1 MNQQPDIFDRIA
13 THPIAQSA
21 RPLSDEDQKNE
32 PPALVPQ
39 GMEGKDLSIT
49 DARTPSAV
57 RKALQH
63 LLGHGWLESASKPKL
78 FSLIAAQTAR
88 LDALLEPLDLR
99 VLVDDV
105 RGLAFLAVVPDYAD
119 DDTDESEQDDWTH
132 PLMKRQRLTLEQS
145 LLLALLRRE
154 FLQREQESGT
164 GAVVRITVDS
174 LLPQLE
180 TYLGAMGS
188 DMQER
193 KRLLQLL
200 ENLRTHGMV
209 TEVDAQ
215 DCITIR
221 PMIVH
226 LLNPENLQTLL
237 LRLREVAEKGGAQ
250 GSAAQPEG
258 TP

>member
-1 MNQQPDIFDRIA
+1 MQQEPDIFDRMA
-13 THPIAQSA
+13 LQDAGGQADQS
-21 RPLSDEDQKNE
+21 LSKEDL
-32 PPALVPQ
+32 PALDESGTAAPNA
-39 GMEGKDLSIT
+39 S
-49 DARTPSAV
+49 RTPPNV
-57 RKALQH
+57 RQALQF
-63 LLGHGWLESASKPKL
+63 LLAHGWLESASKPKL
-78 FSLIAAQTAR
+78 FSLAAAQTT
-88 LDALLEPLDLR
+88 LLNALLEPLDLR

-105 RGLAFLAVVPDYAD
+105 RGLVFLAVVPDYAG

-164 GAVVRITVDS
+164 GTVVRITVDS

-180 TYLGAMGS
+180 TYLGGTGS

-193 KRLLQLL
+193 KRLGQLL

-209 TEVDAQ
+209 SEVDAQ

-221 PMIVH
+221 PIIVH

-237 LRLREVAEKGGAQ
+237 LRLRAVAEQGGASSAE
-250 GSAAQPEG
+250 GSP
-258 TP
+258 

>member
-1 MNQQPDIFDRIA
+1 MPQEPDIFDRIA
-13 THPIAQSA
+13 ALSA
-21 RPLSDEDQKNE
+21 DGQADPPLSKEE
-32 PPALVPQ
+32 LPALDES
-39 GMEGKDLSIT
+39 GMAAL
-49 DARTPSAV
+49 DASRTPPNV
-57 RKALQH
+57 RQTLQF
-63 LLGHGWLESASKPKL
+63 LLAHGWLESASKPKL
-78 FSLIAAQTAR
+78 FSLAAAQTT
-88 LDALLEPLDLR
+88 LLNALLEPLDLR
-99 VLVDDV
+99 VVVDDV
-105 RGLAFLAVVPDYAD
+105 RGLAFLAVVPDYAGD
-119 DDTDESEQDDWTH
+119 GTDESEQDDWTH

-164 GAVVRITVDS
+164 GTAVRITVDS

-180 TYLGAMGS
+180 TYLGSTGS

-193 KRLLQLL
+193 KRLGQLL
-200 ENLRTHGMV
+200 ENLRAHGMV

-237 LRLREVAEKGGAQ
+237 LRLRAVAEPGGADH
-250 GSAAQPEG
+250 GEG

>member
-1 MNQQPDIFDRIA
+1 MQQEPDIFDRMA
-13 THPIAQSA
+13 AQGASA
-21 RPLSDEDQKNE
+21 QAEQSLSKEE
-32 PPALVPQ
+32 LPALVESGIATQ
-39 GMEGKDLSIT
+39 ST
-49 DARTPSAV
+49 SRTPPNV
-57 RKALQH
+57 RQALQF
-63 LLGHGWLESASKPKL
+63 LLAHGWLESATKPKL
-78 FSLIAAQTAR
+78 FHLIAAQTTL

-99 VLVDDV
+99 VVVDDV
-105 RGLAFLAVVPDYAD
+105 RGLAFLAVVPDYAG

-164 GAVVRITVDS
+164 GTAVRITVDS

-180 TYLGAMGS
+180 TYLGATGS

-193 KRLLQLL
+193 KRLGQLL

-237 LRLREVAEKGGAQ
+237 LRLRELAEQGGA
-250 GSAAQPEG
+250 AKPEG

>member
-78 FSLIAAQTAR
+78 FSLMAAQTAR

-105 RGLAFLAVVPDYAD
+105 RGLAFLAVVPGYAG

-145 LLLALLRRE
+145 LLLAILRRE

-180 TYLGAMGS
+180 TYLGSTGS

-193 KRLLQLL
+193 KRLGQLL

-209 TEVDAQ
+209 SDVDAQ

-237 LRLREVAEKGGAQ
+237 LRLRAVAEQGCAGHGEGAQ
-250 GSAAQPEG
+250 
-258 TP
+258 

>member
-1 MNQQPDIFDRIA
+1 MMEQGPDIFDRMA
-13 THPIAQSA
+13 AQAVDKQVPQS
-21 RPLSDEDQKNE
+21 LSKEE
-32 PPALVPQ
+32 LPALA
-39 GMEGKDLSIT
+39 EGALAAQNPSE
-49 DARTPSAV
+49 TPPNV
-57 RKALQH
+57 RQALQF
-63 LLGHGWLESASKPKL
+63 LLAHGWLESAAKPKL
-78 FSLIAAQTAR
+78 FSLIAAQTTL

-99 VLVDDV
+99 VVVDDV
-105 RGLAFLAVVPDYAD
+105 RGLAFLAVVPGYAG

-154 FLQREQESGT
+154 FLQREQESGV
-164 GAVVRITVDS
+164 GAVVRVTVDS

-180 TYLGAMGS
+180 TYLGATGS

-193 KRLLQLL
+193 KRLGQLL

-237 LRLREVAEKGGAQ
+237 LRLREVAEQGGAAKQ
-250 GSAAQPEG
+250 ED

>member
-105 RGLAFLAVVPDYAD
+105 RGLPFWPWCPATQATTPTRASR
-119 DDTDESEQDDWTH
+119 T
-132 PLMKRQRLTLEQS
+132 
-145 LLLALLRRE
+145 
-154 FLQREQESGT
+154 T
-164 GAVVRITVDS
+164 G
-174 LLPQLE
+174 
-180 TYLGAMGS
+180 
-188 DMQER
+188 
-193 KRLLQLL
+193 
-200 ENLRTHGMV
+200 RTH
-209 TEVDAQ
+209 
-215 DCITIR
+215 
-221 PMIVH
+221 
-226 LLNPENLQTLL
+226 
-237 LRLREVAEKGGAQ
+237 
-250 GSAAQPEG
+250 
-258 TP
+258 

>member
-1 MNQQPDIFDRIA
+1 MGQEQPQGPDIFDRMA
-13 THPIAQSA
+13 AQAAGVEAS
-21 RPLSDEDQKNE
+21 PLLSKEE
-32 PPALVPQ
+32 LPALY
-39 GMEGKDLSIT
+39 EKAF
-49 DARTPSAV
+49 DAQNPSQTPSNV
-57 RKALQH
+57 RQALQF
-63 LLGHGWLESASKPKL
+63 LLAHGWLESAVKPKL
-78 FSLIAAQTAR
+78 FGLVAAHTTL

-99 VLVDDV
+99 VVVDDV
-105 RGLAFLAVVPDYAD
+105 RGLAFLTVVPGYAG

-164 GAVVRITVDS
+164 GAVVRVTVDS

-180 TYLGAMGS
+180 TYLGSTGS

-193 KRLLQLL
+193 KRLTQLL

-209 TEVDAQ
+209 SEVDAQ

-237 LRLREVAEKGGAQ
+237 LRLREVAEQ
-250 GSAAQPEG
+250 GSAAKPEG

>member
-1 MNQQPDIFDRIA
+1 MEQEPDIFDRLA
-13 THPIAQSA
+13 AQAADPQSQQ
-21 RPLSDEDQKNE
+21 PLPKDEL
-32 PPALVPQ
+32 PALSTNGTAAQIP
-39 GMEGKDLSIT
+39 S
-49 DARTPSAV
+49 RTPPSL
-57 RKALQH
+57 RQALQF
-63 LLGHGWLESASKPKL
+63 LLAHGWLESAAKPKL
-78 FSLIAAQTAR
+78 FGLVAAHTT
-88 LDALLEPLDLR
+88 LLNALLEPLDLR
-99 VLVDDV
+99 VVVDDV
-105 RGLAFLAVVPDYAD
+105 RGLAFLAVTPDYAG

-145 LLLALLRRE
+145 LLLAILRRE

-180 TYLGAMGS
+180 TYLGATGS

-193 KRLLQLL
+193 KRLGQLL
-200 ENLRTHGMV
+200 ESLRTHGMV
-209 TEVDAQ
+209 SEVDAQ

-237 LRLREVAEKGGAQ
+237 LRLRAVAEQGGAD
-250 GSAAQPEG
+250 SVEG
-258 TP
+258 AP

>member
-1 MNQQPDIFDRIA
+1 MQQEPDIFDRMA
-13 THPIAQSA
+13 AQGASA
-21 RPLSDEDQKNE
+21 PAGQPLSKEE
-32 PPALVPQ
+32 LPAHVES
-39 GMEGKDLSIT
+39 GMAAPNAS
-49 DARTPSAV
+49 RTPPNV
-57 RKALQH
+57 RQALQF
-63 LLGHGWLESASKPKL
+63 LLAHGWLESATKPKL
-78 FSLIAAQTAR
+78 FHLIAAQTTL

-99 VLVDDV
+99 VVVDDV
-105 RGLAFLAVVPDYAD
+105 RGLAFLAVVPDYAG

-164 GAVVRITVDS
+164 GTAVRITVDS

-180 TYLGAMGS
+180 TYLGATGS

-193 KRLLQLL
+193 KRLGQLL

-237 LRLREVAEKGGAQ
+237 LRLRAVAEQ
-250 GSAAQPEG
+250 GSAAKPED

>member
-1 MNQQPDIFDRIA
+1 MEPDIFDRMAAQAAGVQPPQSLSKEKLHAPAESQIA
-13 THPIAQSA
+13 AQNPS
-21 RPLSDEDQKNE
+21 KT
-32 PPALVPQ
+32 PPN
-39 GMEGKDLSIT
+39 
-49 DARTPSAV
+49 V
-57 RKALQH
+57 RQALQF
-63 LLGHGWLESASKPKL
+63 LLAHGWLESAAKPKL
-78 FSLIAAQTAR
+78 FSLAAAQTT
-88 LDALLEPLDLR
+88 LIDALLEPLDLR
-99 VLVDDV
+99 VVVDDV
-105 RGLAFLAVVPDYAD
+105 RGLAFLAVVPDYSG

-145 LLLALLRRE
+145 LLLAILRRE

-164 GAVVRITVDS
+164 GAAVRVTVDS

-180 TYLGAMGS
+180 TYLGSTGS

-193 KRLLQLL
+193 KRLGQLL

-209 TEVDAQ
+209 TEVDSQ

-237 LRLREVAEKGGAQ
+237 LRLREVAEQ
-250 GSAAQPEG
+250 GSTRGSEANAEG
-258 TP
+258 AP

>member
-1 MNQQPDIFDRIA
+1 MQQEPDIFDRMA
-13 THPIAQSA
+13 TQGAGAQPEQS
-21 RPLSDEDQKNE
+21 LSEE
-32 PPALVPQ
+32 ELPALVESGIAAQ
-39 GMEGKDLSIT
+39 SSS
-49 DARTPSAV
+49 RTPPNV
-57 RKALQH
+57 RQALQF
-63 LLGHGWLESASKPKL
+63 LLAHGWLESATKPKL
-78 FSLIAAQTAR
+78 FNLIAAQTTL
-88 LDALLEPLDLR
+88 LDALLESLDLR
-99 VLVDDV
+99 VVVDDV
-105 RGLAFLAVVPDYAD
+105 RGLAFLAVVPDYAG

-164 GAVVRITVDS
+164 GTAVRVTVDS

-180 TYLGAMGS
+180 TYLGATGS

-193 KRLLQLL
+193 KRLGQLL

-237 LRLREVAEKGGAQ
+237 LRLRAVAEPGGADN
-250 GSAAQPEG
+250 AEG

>member
-1 MNQQPDIFDRIA
+1 MQQEPDIFDRMA
-13 THPIAQSA
+13 AQGASA
-21 RPLSDEDQKNE
+21 QAEQSLSKEE
-32 PPALVPQ
+32 LPALVESGIAAQ
-39 GMEGKDLSIT
+39 SSS
-49 DARTPSAV
+49 RTPPNV
-57 RKALQH
+57 RQALQF
-63 LLGHGWLESASKPKL
+63 LLAHGWIESATKPKL
-78 FSLIAAQTAR
+78 FHLIAAQATL

-99 VLVDDV
+99 VVVDDV
-105 RGLAFLAVVPDYAD
+105 RGLAFLAVVPDYAG

-180 TYLGAMGS
+180 TYLGATGS

-193 KRLLQLL
+193 KRLGQLL

-209 TEVDAQ
+209 SDVDAQ

-237 LRLREVAEKGGAQ
+237 LRLREVAEQ
-250 GSAAQPEG
+250 GSAAHGGG

>member
-1 MNQQPDIFDRIA
+1 MQQEPDIFDRMA
-13 THPIAQSA
+13 AQGASA
-21 RPLSDEDQKNE
+21 QAEQSLSKEE
-32 PPALVPQ
+32 LPALVESGIATQ
-39 GMEGKDLSIT
+39 ST
-49 DARTPSAV
+49 SRTPPNV
-57 RKALQH
+57 RQALQF
-63 LLGHGWLESASKPKL
+63 LLAHGWLESAAKPKL
-78 FSLIAAQTAR
+78 FSLVAAHTTL

-99 VLVDDV
+99 VVVDDV
-105 RGLAFLAVVPDYAD
+105 RGLAFLAVVPGYAG

-154 FLQREQESGT
+154 FLQREQESGI
-164 GAVVRITVDS
+164 GAVVRVTVDS

-180 TYLGAMGS
+180 TYLGATGS

-193 KRLLQLL
+193 KRLGQLL

-209 TEVDAQ
+209 SDVDAQ

-237 LRLREVAEKGGAQ
+237 LHLREVAEQ
-250 GSAAQPEG
+250 GSAAHGGG

>member
-1 MNQQPDIFDRIA
+1 MQQEPDIFDRMA
-13 THPIAQSA
+13 AQGASA
-21 RPLSDEDQKNE
+21 QAEQSLSKEE
-32 PPALVPQ
+32 LPALVESGIATQ
-39 GMEGKDLSIT
+39 ST
-49 DARTPSAV
+49 SRTPPNV
-57 RKALQH
+57 RQALQF
-63 LLGHGWLESASKPKL
+63 LLAHGWLESATKPKL
-78 FSLIAAQTAR
+78 FHLIAAQTTL

-99 VLVDDV
+99 VVVDDV
-105 RGLAFLAVVPDYAD
+105 RGLAFLAVVPDYAG

-154 FLQREQESGT
+154 FLQRAQESGT
-164 GAVVRITVDS
+164 GTAVRITVDS

-180 TYLGAMGS
+180 TYLGATGS

-193 KRLLQLL
+193 KRLGQLL

-209 TEVDAQ
+209 SDVDAQ

-237 LRLREVAEKGGAQ
+237 LRLRAVAEQGGADK
-250 GSAAQPEG
+250 PES

>member
-78 FSLIAAQTAR
+78 FSLIAAQTAL

-99 VLVDDV
+99 VVVDDV
-105 RGLAFLAVVPDYAD
+105 RGLAFLAVVPGYAG

-164 GAVVRITVDS
+164 GTAVRITVDS

-180 TYLGAMGS
+180 TYLGATGS

-193 KRLLQLL
+193 KRLGLLL

-209 TEVDAQ
+209 SDVDAQ

-237 LRLREVAEKGGAQ
+237 LRLRAVAEQGGADK
-250 GSAAQPEG
+250 PEG

>member
-78 FSLIAAQTAR
+78 FSLIAAQTAL

-105 RGLAFLAVVPDYAD
+105 RGLAFLAVVPGYAG

-164 GAVVRITVDS
+164 GTAVRITVDS

-180 TYLGAMGS
+180 TYLGATGS

-193 KRLLQLL
+193 KRLGQLL

-237 LRLREVAEKGGAQ
+237 LRLRAVAEQGGADK
-250 GSAAQPEG
+250 PES

>member
-1 MNQQPDIFDRIA
+1 MQQEPDIFDRMA
-13 THPIAQSA
+13 AQGASA
-21 RPLSDEDQKNE
+21 QAEQSLSKEE
-32 PPALVPQ
+32 LPALVESGIATQ
-39 GMEGKDLSIT
+39 ST
-49 DARTPSAV
+49 SRTPPNV
-57 RKALQH
+57 RQALQF
-63 LLGHGWLESASKPKL
+63 LLAHGWLESAVKPKL
-78 FSLIAAQTAR
+78 FGLVAAHTTL

-99 VLVDDV
+99 VVVDDV
-105 RGLAFLAVVPDYAD
+105 RGLAFLAVVPGYAG

-154 FLQREQESGT
+154 FLQREQESGV
-164 GAVVRITVDS
+164 GAVVRVTVDS

-180 TYLGAMGS
+180 TYLGATGS

-193 KRLLQLL
+193 KRLGQLL

-237 LRLREVAEKGGAQ
+237 LRLRAVAEPGGA
-250 GSAAQPEG
+250 GHGEG

>member
-78 FSLIAAQTAR
+78 FSLMAAQTAR

-105 RGLAFLAVVPDYAD
+105 RGLAFLAVVPGYAG

-132 PLMKRQRLTLEQS
+132 PLMKRQRLPLDQS

-174 LLPQLE
+174 LLPQIE

-200 ENLRTHGMV
+200 EHLRTHGMV
-209 TEVDAQ
+209 SEVDAQ

>member
-1 MNQQPDIFDRIA
+1 MAQGQEPDIFDRMA
-13 THPIAQSA
+13 AQA
-21 RPLSDEDQKNE
+21 VDQQAPPPLSKEE
-32 PPALVPQ
+32 LPALAESPPAAQ
-39 GMEGKDLSIT
+39 NTSK
-49 DARTPSAV
+49 TPPNV
-57 RKALQH
+57 RQALQF
-63 LLGHGWLESASKPKL
+63 LLAHGWLESAAKPKL
-78 FSLIAAQTAR
+78 FGLIAAQTTL

-99 VLVDDV
+99 VVVDDV
-105 RGLAFLAVVPDYAD
+105 RGLAFLAVVPDYAGD
-119 DDTDESEQDDWTH
+119 DADESEQDDWTH

-180 TYLGAMGS
+180 TYLGATGS

-193 KRLLQLL
+193 KRLGQLL

-209 TEVDAQ
+209 SDVDAQ

-237 LRLREVAEKGGAQ
+237 LRLRAVAEQ
-250 GSAAQPEG
+250 GSAGHGEG
-258 TP
+258 AP

>member
-1 MNQQPDIFDRIA
+1 MEQEPDIFDHMA
-13 THPIAQSA
+13 AQGASA
-21 RPLSDEDQKNE
+21 QAEQSLSKEE
-32 PPALVPQ
+32 LPALVESRIAAQ
-39 GMEGKDLSIT
+39 SSS
-49 DARTPSAV
+49 RTPPNV
-57 RKALQH
+57 RQALQF
-63 LLGHGWLESASKPKL
+63 LLAHGWLESATKPKL
-78 FSLIAAQTAR
+78 FHLIAAQTTL
-88 LDALLEPLDLR
+88 LDTLLEPLDLR
-99 VLVDDV
+99 VVVDDV
-105 RGLAFLAVVPDYAD
+105 RGLAFLAVVPDYAG

-164 GAVVRITVDS
+164 GTAVRITVDS

-180 TYLGAMGS
+180 TYLGATGS

-193 KRLLQLL
+193 KRLGQLL

-209 TEVDAQ
+209 SDVDAQ

-237 LRLREVAEKGGAQ
+237 LHLREVAEQ
-250 GSAAQPEG
+250 GSAAHGGG

>member
-105 RGLAFLAVVPDYAD
+105 RGLAFLAVVPGYAG

-164 GAVVRITVDS
+164 GTAVRITVDS

-180 TYLGAMGS
+180 TYLGATGS

-193 KRLLQLL
+193 KRLGQLL

-237 LRLREVAEKGGAQ
+237 LRLREVAEQ
-250 GSAAQPEG
+250 GSAATPKG

>member
-1 MNQQPDIFDRIA
+1 MQQEPDIFDRMA
-13 THPIAQSA
+13 AQGASAQAEQSLSKEELPAPVESGMAAQST
-21 RPLSDEDQKNE
+21 S
-32 PPALVPQ
+32 
-39 GMEGKDLSIT
+39 
-49 DARTPSAV
+49 RTPPNV
-57 RKALQH
+57 RQALQF
-63 LLGHGWLESASKPKL
+63 LLAHGWLESATKPKL
-78 FSLIAAQTAR
+78 FNLIAAQTTL

-99 VLVDDV
+99 VVVDDV
-105 RGLAFLAVVPDYAD
+105 RGLAFLAVVPDYAG

-145 LLLALLRRE
+145 LLLTLLRRE

-164 GAVVRITVDS
+164 GTAVRITVDS

-180 TYLGAMGS
+180 TYLGATGS

-193 KRLLQLL
+193 KRLGQLL

-209 TEVDAQ
+209 SDVDAQ

-237 LRLREVAEKGGAQ
+237 LRLRAVAEQGGA
-250 GSAAQPEG
+250 GHGEG
-258 TP
+258 AP

>member
-1 MNQQPDIFDRIA
+1 MGQEPDIFDRMA
-13 THPIAQSA
+13 AQAAGVGVPQS
-21 RPLSDEDQKNE
+21 LSKEE
-32 PPALVPQ
+32 LPALSESALAPQ
-39 GMEGKDLSIT
+39 TTSK
-49 DARTPSAV
+49 TPPNV
-57 RKALQH
+57 RQALQF
-63 LLGHGWLESASKPKL
+63 LLAHGWLESAAKPKL
-78 FSLIAAQTAR
+78 FHLIAAQTA
-88 LDALLEPLDLR
+88 LFDTLLEPLDLR
-99 VLVDDV
+99 VVVDDV
-105 RGLAFLAVVPDYAD
+105 RGLAFLAVVPGYAG
-119 DDTDESEQDDWTH
+119 DDTDESEQDDRTH
-132 PLMKRQRLTLEQS
+132 PLTNRQRRPLAQS

-164 GAVVRITVDS
+164 GAVVRITGDS

-193 KRLLQLL
+193 KRLGQLL

-215 DCITIR
+215 DCVTIR

-237 LRLREVAEKGGAQ
+237 LRLRAVAEQ
-250 GSAAQPEG
+250 GSAGHGEG
-258 TP
+258 AP

>member
-1 MNQQPDIFDRIA
+1 MEQEPDIFDRMA
-13 THPIAQSA
+13 AQAAGVEAS
-21 RPLSDEDQKNE
+21 PLLSKEE
-32 PPALVPQ
+32 LPALY
-39 GMEGKDLSIT
+39 EKAF
-49 DARTPSAV
+49 DAQNPSQTPSNV
-57 RKALQH
+57 RQALQF
-63 LLGHGWLESASKPKL
+63 LLAHGWLESAAKPKL
-78 FSLIAAQTAR
+78 FGLVAAQTT
-88 LDALLEPLDLR
+88 LLNALLEPLDLR
-99 VLVDDV
+99 VVVDDV
-105 RGLAFLAVVPDYAD
+105 RGLAFLTVVPGYAG

-164 GAVVRITVDS
+164 GAVVRVTVDS

-180 TYLGAMGS
+180 TYLGSTGS

-193 KRLLQLL
+193 KRLTQLL

-209 TEVDAQ
+209 SEVDAQ

-226 LLNPENLQTLL
+226 LLNPENLHPLL
-237 LRLREVAEKGGAQ
+237 LRLRALAEQGGAQ
-250 GSAAQPEG
+250 GSAGNAEG

>member
-1 MNQQPDIFDRIA
+1 MQQEPDIFDRMA
-13 THPIAQSA
+13 AQSA
-21 RPLSDEDQKNE
+21 SAQAEQSLLKEE
-32 PPALVPQ
+32 LPALIESRVATQ
-39 GMEGKDLSIT
+39 NTS
-49 DARTPSAV
+49 RTPPNV
-57 RKALQH
+57 RQALQF
-63 LLGHGWLESASKPKL
+63 LLAHGWLESATKPKL
-78 FSLIAAQTAR
+78 FNLIAAQTTL

-99 VLVDDV
+99 VVVDDV
-105 RGLAFLAVVPDYAD
+105 RGLAFLAVVPDYAG

-145 LLLALLRRE
+145 LLLAILRRE

-164 GAVVRITVDS
+164 GTVVRITVDS

-180 TYLGAMGS
+180 TYLGATGS

-193 KRLLQLL
+193 KRLGQLL

-209 TEVDAQ
+209 SDVDAQ

-221 PMIVH
+221 PIIVH

-237 LRLREVAEKGGAQ
+237 LRLRAVAQQGGA
-250 GSAAQPEG
+250 GHGEG

>member
-1 MNQQPDIFDRIA
+1 MQQEPDIFDRMA
-13 THPIAQSA
+13 AQGASA
-21 RPLSDEDQKNE
+21 QAEQSLSKEE
-32 PPALVPQ
+32 LPALVESGIAAQ
-39 GMEGKDLSIT
+39 SSS
-49 DARTPSAV
+49 RTPPNV
-57 RKALQH
+57 RQALQF
-63 LLGHGWLESASKPKL
+63 LLAHGWLESATKPKL
-78 FSLIAAQTAR
+78 FHLIAAQATL

-99 VLVDDV
+99 VVVDDV
-105 RGLAFLAVVPDYAD
+105 RGLAFLAVVPDYAG

-180 TYLGAMGS
+180 TYLGATGS

-193 KRLLQLL
+193 KRLGQLL

-209 TEVDAQ
+209 SDVDAQ

-237 LRLREVAEKGGAQ
+237 LRLREVAEQ
-250 GSAAQPEG
+250 GSAAHGGG

>member
-1 MNQQPDIFDRIA
+1 MQQEPDIFDRMA
-13 THPIAQSA
+13 AQGASA
-21 RPLSDEDQKNE
+21 QAEQSLSKEE
-32 PPALVPQ
+32 LPALVESGIATQ
-39 GMEGKDLSIT
+39 ST
-49 DARTPSAV
+49 SRTPPNV
-57 RKALQH
+57 RQALQF
-63 LLGHGWLESASKPKL
+63 LLAHGWLESATKPKL
-78 FSLIAAQTAR
+78 FHLIAAQTTL

-99 VLVDDV
+99 VVVDDV
-105 RGLAFLAVVPDYAD
+105 RGLAFLAVVPDYAG

-164 GAVVRITVDS
+164 GTAVRITVDS

-180 TYLGAMGS
+180 TYLGATGS

-193 KRLLQLL
+193 KRLGQLL

-209 TEVDAQ
+209 SDVDAQ

-226 LLNPENLQTLL
+226 LLNPENLQMLL
-237 LRLREVAEKGGAQ
+237 LRLREVAEQ
-250 GSAAQPEG
+250 GSAAHGGG

>member
-1 MNQQPDIFDRIA
+1 MGQEPDIFDRMA
-13 THPIAQSA
+13 AQAAGVGVPQS
-21 RPLSDEDQKNE
+21 LSKEE
-32 PPALVPQ
+32 LPALSESALAPQ
-39 GMEGKDLSIT
+39 TTSK
-49 DARTPSAV
+49 TPPNV
-57 RKALQH
+57 RQALQF
-63 LLGHGWLESASKPKL
+63 LLAHGWLESAAKPKL
-78 FSLIAAQTAR
+78 FHLIAAQTA
-88 LDALLEPLDLR
+88 LFDTLLEPLDLR
-99 VLVDDV
+99 VVVDDV
-105 RGLAFLAVVPDYAD
+105 RGLAFLAVVPDYVSD
-119 DDTDESEQDDWTH
+119 GTDESEQDDWTH
-132 PLMKRQRLTLEQS
+132 PLMKRQRLTLDQS

-193 KRLLQLL
+193 KRLGQLL

-237 LRLREVAEKGGAQ
+237 LRLRELAEQGGA
-250 GSAAQPEG
+250 AKPEG